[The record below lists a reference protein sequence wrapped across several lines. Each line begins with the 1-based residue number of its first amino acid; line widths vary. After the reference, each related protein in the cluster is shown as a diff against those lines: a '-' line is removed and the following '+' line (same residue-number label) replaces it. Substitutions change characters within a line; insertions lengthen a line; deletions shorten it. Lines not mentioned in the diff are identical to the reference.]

1 MGVAVAT
8 PQLCHTTK
16 QPQHTIHG
24 NSTTAHQPRNTNDDS
39 MMTAHQ
45 PRNTNDSSSMAAVS
59 TVSGVKTDLGPQ
71 HMIDSVARTRCEKG
85 ARDLLERVK
94 PDVAVSIGSGGKA
107 PHDF

>member
-1 MGVAVAT
+1 MAVVT
-8 PQLCHTTK
+8 PQLRHTAA
-16 QPQHTIHG
+16 QPQHNIHG
-24 NSTTAHQPRNTNDDS
+24 NST
-39 MMTAHQ
+39 TAHQ